1 MVVKLGEKEMKEN
14 NFEER
19 SGKWGKF
26 LNGIRGGAVK
36 TKFEVVI

>member
-26 LNGIRGGAVK
+26 LNGIRGAVK